1 MSIIKS
7 TPDILY
13 IDLRVISKN
22 SNVGPQS
29 MCSTMKI
36 MDYARLD
43 ICQNLVRKQ
52 FSKMHMSHHYSVTM
66 LELILLQCSPAFKLC
81 VNTQIFNW
89 FSF

>member
-22 SNVGPQS
+22 SNMGPQS

-43 ICQNLVRKQ
+43 ICQNPVRKQ
-52 FSKMHMSHHYSVTM
+52 FSKMHVTSLQCHNARVNTITM
-66 LELILLQCSPAFKLC
+66 LPCI
-81 VNTQIFNW
+81 
-89 FSF
+89 